1 MSAIPTE
8 DEIRATAAELGIA
21 DENGN
26 YPRAQRNRL
35 ARIVQLAKQQATEA
49 ADPNTGTTA
58 QMLARF
64 AGELHNAGPF
74 TPEATSAV
82 LAEAA
87 RWLLDS
93 RGLQLGTRE
102 ETTPS

>member
-1 MSAIPTE
+1 MTLPTE
-8 DEIRATAAELGIA
+8 DEIRGVAAELGIV
-21 DENGN
+21 DEHGN

-35 ARIVQLAKQQATEA
+35 ARVVQLVKQQATEA
-49 ADPNTGTTA
+49 ADPQTGTTA
-58 QMLARF
+58 QVLARF
-64 AGELHNAGPF
+64 AGELRDAGLS

-93 RGLQLGTRE
+93 RGLQLETRE

>member
-1 MSAIPTE
+1 MPLPLPTE
-8 DEIRATAAELGIA
+8 DEIRRVAADLGIV
-21 DENGN
+21 DEHGN
-26 YPRAQRNRL
+26 YPRSQRNRL
-35 ARIVQLAKQQATEA
+35 ARIVQLAREQSADD
-49 ADPNTGTTA
+49 ADPHTGTTA
-58 QMLARF
+58 QVLGRLAD
-64 AGELHNAGPF
+64 ELHAAAL

-93 RGLQLGTRE
+93 RGLQLDTRE

>member
-1 MSAIPTE
+1 MPLPLPTE
-8 DEIRATAAELGIA
+8 DEIRAAAAELGIA
-21 DENGN
+21 DEHGN
-26 YPRAQRNRL
+26 YPRWQRNRL
-35 ARIVQLAKQQATEA
+35 ARIVQLAREEQADE
-49 ADPNTGTTA
+49 ADPHTGTTA
-58 QMLARF
+58 QVLGRF
-64 AGELHNAGPF
+64 AGELRAVAL

-93 RGLQLGTRE
+93 RGLQLETRE